1 MRAKKRTMARAVI
14 VRSLPL
20 PESPACFDEI
30 LEE

>member
-1 MRAKKRTMARAVI
+1 MRAKKRTMAQTVI